1 MVGIT
6 AHRVTG
12 LNIKT
17 TDVKEP
23 CGYGVKPYKYAVLRV
38 EGEDGLVCELTLFIA
53 PGSDFIVTQEGET
66 R

>member
-1 MVGIT
+1 MVSIT

-12 LNIKT
+12 LDIKV

-23 CGYGVKPYKYAVLRV
+23 VGYGVKPYKYAVLRI
-38 EGEDGLVCELTLFIA
+38 EGEDGLVFEANLFIA
-53 PGSDFIVTQEGET
+53 PGSEFIVTKEEEQ